1 MENNEISVIL
11 RANHF
16 LIVVT
21 FLYTSRKNVLQNS
34 KTNDDQ
40 RGYKRMKHE
49 IADRKNWSKVKLT
62 YLYIH
67 LT

>member
-1 MENNEISVIL
+1 ML

-21 FLYTSRKNVLQNS
+21 FLCTSRKNVLQNS

-40 RGYKRMKHE
+40 RGYKRMKHG
-49 IADRKNWSKVKLT
+49 IADRKN
-62 YLYIH
+62 
-67 LT
+67 